1 MLLEL
6 LELGFLV
13 LNDSLVGFVLLL
25 DLEEFLVEV
34 LGEFLFVVGH
44 EGDLFIELE
53 DGLFV
58 LGDG

>member
-13 LNDSLVGFVLLL
+13 LDDSLVGFVLLL

-34 LGEFLFVVGH
+34 FGEFLFVVGH
-44 EGDLFIELE
+44 EGDLLVELE